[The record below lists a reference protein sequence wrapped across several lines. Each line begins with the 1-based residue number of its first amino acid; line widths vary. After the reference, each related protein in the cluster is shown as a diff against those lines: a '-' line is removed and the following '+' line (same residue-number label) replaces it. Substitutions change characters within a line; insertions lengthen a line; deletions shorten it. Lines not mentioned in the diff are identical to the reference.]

1 MNRRLFFSRT
11 KCVCST
17 SFYHS
22 PYPTRLHVYAIV
34 VETKRSKVRAMG
46 REPIARRCVR
56 LGEGSGGLGRIR
68 LGGEDGSGK
77 GGGGDGCGDD
87 DWGGSSGGGDGDP

>member
-1 MNRRLFFSRT
+1 MLSWLKRNGARYELWAE
-11 KCVCST
+11 
-17 SFYHS
+17 S
-22 PYPTRLHVYAIV
+22 PSLGV
-34 VETKRSKVRAMG
+34 VL
-46 REPIARRCVR
+46 R